1 MPELDEP
8 TVVNPDALMANAK
21 RHSFVLLLVLAFV
34 IHVVAIFGTSIGYM
48 RLMRQY
54 KSWHPRIAMKLL
66 GKELREQEAEAKR
79 KAAHE
84 KFLKEQE
91 SGKAKAPEKGAPE
104 KGGPEPK
111 SEAEP
116 GKVPKELK
124 AKSGERPKESS
135 LKLNELDTP

>member
-1 MPELDEP
+1 MPEPDQSA
-8 TVVNPDALMANAK
+8 VVNPDALMANV
-21 RHSFVLLLVLAFV
+21 RRRSFVLLLVLSFV

-54 KSWHPRIAMKLL
+54 NSWHPRIAMKLL
-66 GKELREQEAEAKR
+66 GKELREKESEAKR

-84 KFLKEQE
+84 KFLADQSKSKTQ
-91 SGKAKAPEKGAPE
+91 EKGTSE

-111 SEAEP
+111 GEAEP

-135 LKLNELDTP
+135 LKLNELDSP